1 MRRDLDRNVANG
13 DNMSYPEVLKKH
25 DFDLASSR
33 ESLLWDAG
41 VKEGKRYD
49 QKG

>member
-13 DNMSYPEVLKKH
+13 DTSFPEVFKKH
-25 DFDLASSR
+25 DFDLVSSR

-41 VKEGKRYD
+41 VKERKR
-49 QKG
+49 